1 MSEFLTQLRER
12 ARQALTALH
21 EARLADDDY
30 SVDVRTGE
38 LESIARL
45 ASEHDLRL
53 PELDSFGS
61 DAA

>member
-1 MSEFLTQLRER
+1 MTEFLTQLRER
-12 ARQALTALH
+12 ARQALAALQ

-30 SVDVRTGE
+30 SVDVHTGE

-53 PELDSFGS
+53 PELDSFGI